1 MQLNFNKKN
10 IVAITKKLSLN
21 IVSRAIVCVL
31 VFSFCISYLPISPK
45 FSIGIAHA
53 ATEINYQGKLMTSSN
68 VAVPDGL
75 YNMEFKLYT
84 VSSGGSAIWTETRTG
99 ASQVQVTSGLFTVLL
114 GSETSLSGIDF
125 DQTIYL
131 GVNIGGTGT
140 PSWDGEMSPR
150 KKFASVPSA
159 FVSDTAKSL
168 DATYATSTN
177 LYASSTFTNALTINS
192 YSGLL
197 IGTNGL
203 VSAIATSSLGLLT
216 TNVAEGSNLYFTDE
230 RADARVNAVLSATT
244 SLPNI
249 TTLAGLTTAGN
260 LATVGTLTSGSIGS
274 GFGNIN
280 IGSNTFTGN
289 GSGLTALNASNIS
302 TGVLAIAR
310 GGTGTTTAP
319 TFGQLLMGNTGGGY
333 DLVATSTLGIGGSG
347 TVNSG
352 TAGQV
357 AFYDTTGTAVSGTS
371 TLFFANGNVGVGS
384 TSPIADFSVQGKA
397 FVGAGQK
404 LLSVVGA
411 LSSGSGGGIDLITGS
426 GGSVNIRTQP
436 TSSAGSGDINLTTDN
451 GDESGGAINVTA
463 GSGLYAPGSI
473 GLTAGDITG
482 DPIERGGSITLNPGS
497 GMSVGQDG
505 YINIASTRG
514 YVGIGTT
521 GVSSARLTVKGLASA
536 TSILNIASSTGT
548 TFFSFQS
555 NGRFGIG
562 TTTPSAKL
570 AVTGTAGTEDL
581 FNIASS
587 TNASLFKIGATGA
600 TYFNNDAGTLGMV
613 LLSNGTGSSP
623 TWVAT
628 SSLGISGGGGGSG
641 TVNSGLTGQVAFY
654 AADGTA
660 VSGTSTLFFANGNVG
675 VGSTSPSARFSLV
688 AGTDD
693 TVLPAH
699 FNTGVVTDTTSRPFL
714 ISQTWNN
721 PSLVGSAFKVN
732 VTNTNSHADSLL
744 ADFQVGG
751 TSVAQIR
758 RTGPSI
764 FTAPGAFG
772 VGYAAFSVDSSGNNG
787 FGASSANGIELW
799 AAGGKTASV
808 LRAGSLPNQVQIGSA
823 SAFAWNGI
831 STDSSNS
838 TNDSDLLLMRDAAAV
853 LQLGVDHAT
862 STTNQT
868 IKAHDV
874 TTGTGASLTIA
885 GGNGS
890 VANGAIILQ
899 PSSGYVGI
907 ATTTPGYALTVGGD
921 ISLTGALRANGDAGT
936 LGMVLLSNG
945 TGSSPTWVATSSLGI
960 SGGGGGSGTVNSG
973 LTGQVAFYAADGT
986 AVSGTST
993 LFFANGNVG
1002 VGTTTPASAFAVTGT
1017 STLDGVV
1024 QLSNIAQ
1031 VRYGA
1036 SNLVLASSTNYT
1048 AFFAGA
1054 GAQSSVT
1061 SSGMSY
1067 NIGIGNTALSSLSS
1081 GGVNNTALGVDA
1093 LKVTSTGTKNVAVGN
1108 FSLDANTFGVEN
1120 TAIGYNALTALSGTS
1135 LGNTALGANALSGV
1149 GATVH
1154 YNVAIGVNA
1163 GAGMTSGNANIII
1176 GSGLNGN
1183 GITVPLVSG
1192 SGSNKMNIGGLL
1204 WGTEVNSTNSS
1215 GMSAGNIGIGSS
1227 TPSSRLTVVGA
1238 SGSTVNLLNIASST
1252 GASLFRIAS
1261 TGATYFNNDAG
1272 TLGMVLLSNGTGSSP
1287 TWVATS
1293 SLGISGGGGGSG
1305 TVNSGLTGQV
1315 AFYAADGTAVSGTST
1330 LFFANGNVGVGT
1342 TTPSSALTVGG
1353 NISVYGGITLP
1364 ITSSAGLGVVTVGTS
1379 RFIHGYGGTQT
1390 NVFVGPSAGNLTNSG
1405 RDSIGIGSNALVGL
1419 TSARLAVAVGS
1430 GALERNSTGWSNTA
1444 VGESALNFVTTN
1456 GNNTGVGR
1464 RALYAT
1470 TGANNTA
1477 IGTQAAES
1485 ASSGS
1490 NNVYIGYLSGDN
1502 LTTGSSNIILGANID
1517 FSSTTASNQLN
1528 IGNLIYSQG
1537 ITGTGTTLSTGNMG
1551 IGTSTPGERL
1561 TVVGTI
1567 QSTDLL
1573 GGSTNLTVD
1582 ANGNIIRDP
1591 SDGALKENII
1601 TLEDSLAKITQL
1613 RGVRYEWRDKTRFGT
1628 STEIGVIAQEVE
1640 MVVPEVVSSGGI
1652 YKSVNIKN
1660 LVALL
1665 IEGVKELKAQV
1676 DVVKDKVVAISAWFG
1691 VDGDR
1696 LDVKGQICVDDVC
1709 VSKDQFKQIL
1719 INSSTVTSLPASSAS
1734 SGSTGSDSGSDTE
1747 LESGTSSVGEQLSDS
1762 STSNAGDPGESDD
1775 ITSGDGVTT
1784 SDETSSSTNSG
1795 STSSEEPT
1803 AIPVMPTPIAPPS
1816 NPEPVSTPSPVES
1829 PTTESAPS
1837 PAESA
1842 APEPAPAPASTE

>member
-1 MQLNFNKKN
+1 VNTEIEKRMQLNFNKKN

-600 TYFNNDAGTLGMV
+600 TYFNN
-613 LLSNGTGSSP
+613 
-623 TWVAT
+623 
-628 SSLGISGGGGGSG
+628 
-641 TVNSGLTGQVAFY
+641 
-654 AADGTA
+654 
-660 VSGTSTLFFANGNVG
+660 
-675 VGSTSPSARFSLV
+675 
-688 AGTDD
+688 
-693 TVLPAH
+693 
-699 FNTGVVTDTTSRPFL
+699 
-714 ISQTWNN
+714 
-721 PSLVGSAFKVN
+721 
-732 VTNTNSHADSLL
+732 
-744 ADFQVGG
+744 
-751 TSVAQIR
+751 
-758 RTGPSI
+758 
-764 FTAPGAFG
+764 
-772 VGYAAFSVDSSGNNG
+772 
-787 FGASSANGIELW
+787 
-799 AAGGKTASV
+799 
-808 LRAGSLPNQVQIGSA
+808 
-823 SAFAWNGI
+823 
-831 STDSSNS
+831 
-838 TNDSDLLLMRDAAAV
+838 
-853 LQLGVDHAT
+853 
-862 STTNQT
+862 
-868 IKAHDV
+868 
-874 TTGTGASLTIA
+874 
-885 GGNGS
+885 
-890 VANGAIILQ
+890 
-899 PSSGYVGI
+899 
-907 ATTTPGYALTVGGD
+907 
-921 ISLTGALRANGDAGT
+921 DAGT

-1709 VSKDQFKQIL
+1709 VSKDQLKQIL